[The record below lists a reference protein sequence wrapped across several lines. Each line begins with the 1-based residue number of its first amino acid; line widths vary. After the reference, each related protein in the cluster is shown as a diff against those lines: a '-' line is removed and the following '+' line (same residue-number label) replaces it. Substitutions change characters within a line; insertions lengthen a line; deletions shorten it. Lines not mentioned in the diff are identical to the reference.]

1 MKEFDYIIIG
11 GGCAGLSL
19 AYELNLH
26 QKLND
31 KTLAII
37 EPRDNYTK
45 DKTWS
50 FWKIFSHNFED
61 CVKKSWNNFT
71 INIPNHTKHLE
82 CKNTPYQTID
92 SGLFYDKTI
101 KSLKQNKN
109 IFFLKNL
116 NEININNSF
125 IFNSVESTANSKGKL
140 WQHFS
145 GFEIETKKD
154 FFDEEIFNLM
164 DFDCEQKD
172 SVHFFYTLPYSKKR
186 ALVETTWISD
196 LKNSSLQDYDEQL
209 NNYIKDH
216 LKIKDFT
223 INYKEVGAIPLFNI
237 DYIKKPNQINIGTV
251 GGMTRLSTG
260 YTFLNIQEHSKYIR
274 KNLDNIQNTSLF
286 TLGKKYQFLDN
297 IFLKVLKN
305 NPKDMGQIFFKMF
318 GCPSETVINFLSNK
332 SNLLEDLS
340 IISKMPKLKFL
351 RQLFNMINNI
361 KRINLNHSFI
371 FFYFVILFL

>member
-61 CVKKSWNNFT
+61 CVKKSWTNFT
-71 INIPNHTKHLE
+71 INIPSHTKHLE

-172 SVHFFYTLPYSKKR
+172 SVHFFYTLPYSKKK

-196 LKNSSLQDYDEQL
+196 LKNLSIQDYDEQL

-318 GCPSETVINFLSNK
+318 GCPSQTVVNFLSNK

-351 RQLFNMINNI
+351 KQLF
-361 KRINLNHSFI
+361 
-371 FFYFVILFL
+371 